1 MELARIH
8 IPGFTWRFGFCSIG
22 WDIDSVRLERPPG
35 DSNAAGLMA
44 GVWEPQMFTTGLAEA
59 ERTTGML
66 GIEEGQ
72 RQH

>member
-1 MELARIH
+1 ML
-8 IPGFTWRFGFCSIG
+8 
-22 WDIDSVRLERPPG
+22 LERPPG
-35 DSNAAGLMA
+35 DSNAAGLTA